1 MLEEG
6 VEGVFLIHLFIS
18 VFACFVSWYCF
29 CVSYC

>member
-6 VEGVFLIHLFIS
+6 VEEVFLIRLFIS
-18 VFACFVSWYCF
+18 VFVSFVSWYCF